1 VAGHKLSD
9 SVLER
14 LPTLTTMNPGRK
26 ISYSEVLAFHNSE
39 RIVERALEILLMVQS
54 SEVLLSLAR
63 SRSPLTRAEMDA
75 VERIITHAVQ
85 KSKDG
90 RIDVTDFM
98 NEAASSM
105 RYVTFTPMEV
115 SHCMCRGGRA

>member
-1 VAGHKLSD
+1 M
-9 SVLER
+9 
-14 LPTLTTMNPGRK
+14 T
-26 ISYSEVLAFHNSE
+26 
-39 RIVERALEILLMVQS
+39 
-54 SEVLLSLAR
+54 
-63 SRSPLTRAEMDA
+63 EMDA

-98 NEAASSM
+98 NEAAASM

-115 SHCMCRGGRA
+115 NWLDRDLDHGADR